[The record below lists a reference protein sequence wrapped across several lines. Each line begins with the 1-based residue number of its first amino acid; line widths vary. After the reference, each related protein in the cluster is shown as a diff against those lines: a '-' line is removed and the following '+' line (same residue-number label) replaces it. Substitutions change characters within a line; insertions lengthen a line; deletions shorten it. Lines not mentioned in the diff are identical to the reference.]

1 MKVLIVYGSKMQGT
15 AGIASTLRNAFL
27 ACAVHADVVPAED
40 AGSPTG
46 YDAAIIG
53 SGLYAGRWR
62 HPARQYVA
70 RYNRV
75 LLDIPTWF
83 FSSGPL
89 DGSALTHDIPPSPQV
104 ARLMSRVGARGHVTF
119 GGRLAP
125 DAKGFPAGAMART
138 HAGDW
143 RDPEQIN
150 AWAQRIVEEMRLDVL
165 PSARPAPVT
174 QRAEQAVAERI
185 GRPAGNQATFG
196 V

>member
-1 MKVLIVYGSKMQGT
+1 MAMRSVIQRGELMKVLIVYGSKMQGT
-15 AGIASTLRNAFL
+15 AGIAATLRDAFVS
-27 ACAVHADVVPAED
+27 CAVHADVVPADD
-40 AGSPTG
+40 AGSPAG

-70 RYNRV
+70 RNTSA

-89 DGSALTHDIPPSPQV
+89 DDSAVTHAVPPSRQV

-119 GGRLAP
+119 GGRLLP
-125 DAKGFPAGAMART
+125 DAKGFPASAMART

-143 RDPEQIN
+143 RDAEQIT
-150 AWAQRIVEEMRLDVL
+150 AWARRIVEELRLESV
-165 PSARPAPVT
+165 PVP
-174 QRAEQAVAERI
+174 QAHVS
-185 GRPAGNQATFG
+185 
-196 V
+196 